1 MEDQANEEILK
12 REQKCASNKELLLNV
27 EKMIKDIMEDAIIS
41 IKTKEL
47 HNRVAVG
54 ASQYKLSFSNS
65 QVMQK
70 VHAAPQK

>member
-41 IKTKEL
+41 IQTKEL

-54 ASQYKLSFSNS
+54 AS
-65 QVMQK
+65 
-70 VHAAPQK
+70 